1 MPEIFCSTIIPT
13 IGRDTLQRAVHSA
26 LDQQLDLAFEVIVV
40 NDSGRPLA
48 AAGWQTDSR
57 LRCIDT
63 QRRER
68 SVARN
73 VGAGLAH
80 GRYLHFLDDDDWLL
94 PGAYATFAALA
105 ANHPAPWL
113 YGAAQLTDTSRRCLY
128 QFNHDLHGNSLLPV
142 MAGEWVPL
150 QASLIDRQA
159 FFELGGFDPAVN
171 GVEDKD
177 LLLRSAQR
185 FALDGT
191 ATPVAGILRGGW
203 SSSTDW
209 SQTRRHWH
217 FACER
222 VLNEPGTGARLRAS
236 VTSAYWHGRLLRLY
250 LLSSAWNARAGRPLW
265 TLDRLLHAA
274 SALFR
279 AGPRLFSPV
288 FWRALARQH
297 LTAGF
302 APSRTAA
309 RPQPGPQP
317 DGAAR

>member
-1 MPEIFCSTIIPT
+1 MPDPFCSTIIPT

-26 LDQQLDLAFEVIVV
+26 LDQQFDLPFEVIVV
-40 NDSGRPLA
+40 NDSGQPMA
-48 AAGWQTDSR
+48 AAAWQPDGRVR
-57 LRCIDT
+57 LVAT

-73 VGAGLAH
+73 VGAAVAH

-113 YGAAQLTDTSRRCLY
+113 YGAAQLTDTGRRCLL
-128 QFNHDLHGNSLLPV
+128 QFNHDLHGNSLMPV

-171 GVEDKD
+171 GLEDKD

-209 SQTRRHWH
+209 SQTRRNWH
-217 FACER
+217 LACER
-222 VLNEPGTGARLRAS
+222 VLNEPGTPARLRAS
-236 VTSAYWHGRLLRLY
+236 ATSAYWHGRLVRLY
-250 LLSSAWNARAGRPLW
+250 LLSSAWNARAGRPLLM
-265 TLDRLLHAA
+265 LDRLLHVGG
-274 SALFR
+274 ALLR
-279 AGPRLFSPV
+279 ARPRLFSSA
-288 FWRALARQH
+288 FWHALTRQH

-302 APSRTAA
+302 DPAQTASRL
-309 RPQPGPQP
+309 QPGPQP
-317 DGAAR
+317 DGSSD